1 MPSTISIDDSTVA
14 VGGGRVAPQ
23 VTDAVTQANVK
34 VLGDAPAMAMG
45 LVYQTMAQS
54 TGLAFQNA
62 VAAQQQMNATA
73 QAATVQ
79 GINQLYSFDTIST
92 GVADSEV
99 ANANLPEIM
108 SSLLAVV
115 QAFQKSGT

>member
-1 MPSTISIDDSTVA
+1 MTTNED
-14 VGGGRVAPQ
+14 RVAPQ
-23 VTDAVTQANVK
+23 VIDAVTQANIK
-34 VLGDAPAMAMG
+34 VLGEAPAMAMG
-45 LVYQTMAQS
+45 LVYQAMAQS

-99 ANANLPEIM
+99 AKADLPEIM
-108 SSLLAVV
+108 SSLLAVM
-115 QAFQKSGT
+115 QAFKNNS